1 MCGIAGIVR
10 FDEAPVE
17 ASLLSAACRA
27 QRHRGPDH
35 AGIWIED
42 GGARVG
48 LGAVRLAV
56 QDPRPQADQPF
67 QDPSGRFVLVY
78 NGELYNGF
86 ALRAELEATGWA
98 FRTTGDTEVV
108 LASCATWGSE
118 AFARFDG
125 MWGLAFY
132 DRRERRGFLSRDA
145 FGIKP
150 LVYAADASSLKFASE
165 LGGLAAL
172 GSCRG
177 GVDPEALL
185 HHLAF
190 GFVAHPRTIYA
201 DTRRLPPGHVLSF
214 TDRGAEAPRRWFH
227 LGEEIARRRETWAC
241 AGYGEACA
249 RLRELIRAAVVRQRV
264 SDVPLGCF
272 LSGGVDS
279 SIVALHLSE
288 ASSRPVRTYSIG
300 YAEHGSYDETRHAE
314 AVAQHL
320 GTEHVSWRLTTKDVA
335 AVLPEVLDHA
345 PEPFA
350 DSSIVPT
357 TLVCRLARRET
368 TVALS
373 GDGADE
379 LFGGYWRYLAHAALR
394 GYRRLPGF
402 LRRRVIEPVLLH
414 QASSK
419 GAAGADRVRQ
429 WRKLIR
435 ADSDDVIENH
445 LAWARILS
453 PEAEEI
459 LSDTER
465 LRAIVSGIVR
475 QAKADFG
482 GLTDGGDAAAAQAF
496 DVQYGLPCDMLHKV
510 DQASMSCSLEVRV
523 PFLDVE
529 AAAGA
534 LAMPSTWKVDRGMRK
549 RILVDAYRG
558 RLPDSALDRPKRGFE
573 APFGELVRGRL
584 LGMFRDVVTRER
596 VEATGMLRYS
606 GVEAVLS
613 SHLNRT
619 GEHGDLLFAL
629 LALCWWI
636 HRADR
641 RR

>member
-1 MCGIAGIVR
+1 
-10 FDEAPVE
+10 
-17 ASLLSAACRA
+17 
-27 QRHRGPDH
+27 
-35 AGIWIED
+35 
-42 GGARVG
+42 
-48 LGAVRLAV
+48 
-56 QDPRPQADQPF
+56 
-67 QDPSGRFVLVY
+67 
-78 NGELYNGF
+78 
-86 ALRAELEATGWA
+86 
-98 FRTTGDTEVV
+98 
-108 LASCATWGSE
+108 
-118 AFARFDG
+118 
-125 MWGLAFY
+125 
-132 DRRERRGFLSRDA
+132 
-145 FGIKP
+145 
-150 LVYAADASSLKFASE
+150 
-165 LGGLAAL
+165 
-172 GSCRG
+172 
-177 GVDPEALL
+177 
-185 HHLAF
+185 
-190 GFVAHPRTIYA
+190 
-201 DTRRLPPGHVLSF
+201 
-214 TDRGAEAPRRWFH
+214 
-227 LGEEIARRRETWAC
+227 
-241 AGYGEACA
+241 
-249 RLRELIRAAVVRQRV
+249 
-264 SDVPLGCF
+264 
-272 LSGGVDS
+272 
-279 SIVALHLSE
+279 
-288 ASSRPVRTYSIG
+288 
-300 YAEHGSYDETRHAE
+300 HAE

-402 LRRRVIEPVLLH
+402 LRRRVIEPALLR

-636 HRADR
+636 RRADR

>member
-10 FDEAPVE
+10 FDEAPVD

-42 GGARVG
+42 DGARVG

-86 ALRAELEATGWA
+86 ALRAELESAGWV

-108 LASCATWGSE
+108 LASCVTWGSG

-132 DRRERRGFLSRDA
+132 DRQERRGFLSRDA

-150 LVYAADASSLKFASE
+150 LVYAADASTLKFASE

-201 DTRRLPPGHVLSF
+201 DARRLPPGHVLSF
-214 TDRGAEAPRRWFH
+214 TDRGAEAQRRWFH

-249 RLRELIRAAVVRQRV
+249 RMRELIRAAVVRQRV

-320 GTEHVSWRLTTKDVA
+320 GTEHVSWRLTTNDVA

-345 PEPFA
+345 SEPFA
-350 DSSIVPT
+350 DSSILPT
-357 TLVCRLARRET
+357 ALVCRLARRET

-402 LRRRVIEPVLLH
+402 LRRRVIEPVLLR

-445 LAWARILS
+445 LAWSRILS
-453 PEAEEI
+453 PEAEDI
-459 LSDTER
+459 LSDTDR
-465 LRAIVSGIVR
+465 LRVIVSGIVR

-482 GLTDGGDAAAAQAF
+482 GLTEGGEASSAQAF

-529 AAAGA
+529 TAAGA
-534 LAMPSTWKVDRGMRK
+534 LAMPSAWKVDRGMRK

-619 GEHGDLLFAL
+619 GEHGDLLYAL
-629 LALCWWI
+629 LALCWWNR
-636 HRADR
+636 RANR
-641 RR
+641 RT